1 MPEIWDVYDING
13 KKLNKTVVR
22 GQDWLGADEYHMGS
36 AVFIK
41 DNDDFLIQQRS
52 FKKDIFPGKWS
63 ITGGSAVSGENAKQ
77 CAVREVREELG
88 IYLKPQDLKKIYSF
102 SERQCIFNIFV
113 ASVSKTVKTVRQIEE
128 VEQIAWVS
136 RQKMLDLYK
145 RGEFMLPHIDKMLS
159 RIK

>member
-88 IYLKPQDLKKIYSF
+88 IYLKPQDLKKIKAMIDNNSDIIVDHWMRYF
-102 SERQCIFNIFV
+102 
-113 ASVSKTVKTVRQIEE
+113 
-128 VEQIAWVS
+128 
-136 RQKMLDLYK
+136 YK
-145 RGEFMLPHIDKMLS
+145 KNDEDKETMVQ
-159 RIK
+159 R